1 MKKNSYY
8 FSLLSEVEQ
17 GQYKSNYE
25 LFSTRRMS
33 FDKFLDKE
41 NKSFET
47 FVMNGFSWVK
57 TRSKNQGV
65 DYWLNISNR
74 PEPKEP
80 TDQDQNI
87 VLVQFI
93 PTLAEIES
101 ILKSDKFKKYSFKD
115 LAYSLSAENIL
126 DIILELQKPKP

>member
-8 FSLLSEVEQ
+8 FGLLSEVEQ
-17 GQYKSNYE
+17 WQYRENYNKHKIE
-25 LFSTRRMS
+25 GNPKLLKT
-33 FDKFLDKE
+33 FLNNE
-41 NKSFET
+41 SECFED
-47 FVMNGFSWVK
+47 FIAIGFYWSV
-57 TRSKNQGV
+57 TPQGTQ
-65 DYWLNISNR
+65 YWIKISDR

-93 PTLAEIES
+93 PTLQEIES
-101 ILKSDKFKKYSFKD
+101 VLKSDKFKKYSFKD

-126 DIILELQKPKP
+126 DIIIELQKPKP

>member
-25 LFSTRRMS
+25 LFSTKKMS

-47 FVMNGFSWVK
+47 FVMDGFSWVK
-57 TRSKNQGV
+57 TRSRNQGV

-74 PEPKEP
+74 PEP
-80 TDQDQNI
+80 TDQDQKI

-93 PTLAEIES
+93 PTLQEIES
-101 ILKSDKFKKYSFKD
+101 VLKSDKFKKYSFKD
-115 LAYSLSAENIL
+115 LAYSLSSENIL
-126 DIILELQKPKP
+126 DIIIELQKPKP

>member
-17 GQYKSNYE
+17 GQFRENYE
-25 LFSTRRMS
+25 NFRFAGNPKLFE
-33 FDKFLDKE
+33 DFLSKE
-41 NKSFET
+41 SAAFEY
-47 FVMNGFSWVK
+47 FISLGFSWCK
-57 TRSKNQGV
+57 TPLDQGTF
-65 DYWLNISNR
+65 YWRKISDR
-74 PEPKEP
+74 PEP
-80 TDQDQNI
+80 TDQI

-101 ILKSDKFKKYSFKD
+101 VLKSDKFKKYSFKD

-126 DIILELQKPKP
+126 DIIIELQKPKN